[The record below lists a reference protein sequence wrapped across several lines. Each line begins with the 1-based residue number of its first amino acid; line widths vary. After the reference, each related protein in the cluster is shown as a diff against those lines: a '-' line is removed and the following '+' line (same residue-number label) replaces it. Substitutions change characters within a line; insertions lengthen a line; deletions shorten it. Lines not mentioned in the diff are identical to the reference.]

1 MALISGFTDY
11 VVPFLIILTI
21 LVFVHEMGHYLAAR
35 WNQVRVEVFSIGF
48 GPELFG
54 WNDRHGTRWR
64 LSAIPLGGYVKML
77 GDGDAAST
85 EAGQVAVSAADRPFA
100 FQSKRLGQR
109 AAIVAAGPIA
119 NFLFAILV
127 LSGLYIASG
136 QPYTLPI
143 IDAVVADSPAERAGI
158 QIGDTVTRIDH
169 TAVDRFETLQRY
181 VQARPGQVMAVTL
194 ERDGKPVT
202 LTMETGV
209 RVLTDRFGNEQK
221 LGILGVQSN
230 RVQVVRH
237 DPLTAVW
244 RAGQETWDISVGT
257 LHALGQMVAGTRDTK
272 EIGGVLRIAQ
282 MSGEVTRDGLL
293 YAIWFVALLSIN
305 LGLINL
311 MPIPVLDGGHLL
323 FYAAEAVRG
332 RPLGR
337 RVQEYGAMA
346 GLAAVLA
353 LMVFAT
359 WNDLVHLR
367 VVAFLTSLVS

>member
-1 MALISGFTDY
+1 MALISGFTEY
-11 VVPFLIILTI
+11 VIPFLIILTI

-35 WNQVRVEVFSIGF
+35 WNRVRVEVFSIGF
-48 GPELFG
+48 GPEVFG

-64 LSAIPLGGYVKML
+64 VSAIPLGGYVKML

-85 EAGQVAVSAADRPFA
+85 EAGQVAVSETDRPFA

-109 AAIVAAGPIA
+109 AAIVAAGPAA

-143 IDAVVADSPAERAGI
+143 IDALVADSPAERAGI
-158 QIGDTVTRIDH
+158 QIGDKVTRIDH
-169 TAVDRFETLQRY
+169 TAVERFETLQRY

-202 LTMETGV
+202 LTLETGV

-257 LHALGQMVAGTRDTK
+257 LHALGQMIAGTRDTK